1 MGAEVN
7 INRRLHQLHA
17 IESQLPE
24 TATVKIKTLR
34 MKAHQKVMNLL
45 CALPF
50 DRRCYCFV

>member
-24 TATVKIKTLR
+24 AATVKIKTR
-34 MKAHQKVMNLL
+34 RTKIHQKVMNLL
-45 CALPF
+45 CAVLPF
-50 DRRCYCFV
+50 